1 MAKQEEKPVVDNE
14 TGKIKVKA
22 KKEQQPTGN
31 ETKGNVTKVKAK
43 MKKQSEVLGE
53 TITKVNIDE
62 PAKLEENE
70 TKENNVDNEG
80 VVTELKNTDA
90 SQEQEKI
97 QPQVE
102 TQETP
107 VVEEVT
113 QEQVEELETK
123 VTEAI
128 VESVETGKDLPENI
142 QKLLEFME
150 DTGGDLEDYVRLN
163 QDYSE
168 LDNNALLK
176 EYYKQTKPHLNNEEI
191 EFLMED
197 TFSYDEDVDEEVEI
211 KRKKLALKE
220 QVAQAK
226 AHLDSAKSKYY
237 EDIKYGSK
245 LTSEQQKAIDF
256 FNRYNKESEEQQK
269 ATKQSQSVFTQ
280 KTNEVF
286 NSNFK
291 GFEYNI
297 GDKRFRFNVNDV
309 DTVKRNQSDITNF
322 TKKFLDENST
332 LKDAKGYHKSM
343 FTAMNA
349 DAIAAHFY
357 EQGKTDAL
365 KDSIAR
371 SKNINM
377 DPRQQHSGV
386 VEAGGIKV
394 RVLGE
399 NSNDFKFKIKNK

>member
-22 KKEQQPTGN
+22 KKEQQPTSN

-53 TITKVNIDE
+53 TITKVNIDQS
-62 PAKLEENE
+62 AKLEENE

-168 LDNNALLK
+168 LDNNAVLK

-226 AHLDSAKSKYY
+226 EHLDSAKSKYY

-286 NSNFK
+286 NNNFK

>member
-22 KKEQQPTGN
+22 KKEQQPTSN

-90 SQEQEKI
+90 LQEQEKI

-107 VVEEVT
+107 VVEEIT

-168 LDNNALLK
+168 LDNNAVLK

-286 NSNFK
+286 NNNFK

-377 DPRQQHSGV
+377 DPRQQHSSM